1 MTHYLEEAEQCNRL
15 GFMVAGEIIADGS
28 PSEVKAAMKGTLSEI
43 LTDQADRALATLKK
57 KFGASRVSLFGDKL
71 HFVAENDA
79 QKKEAAAE
87 LESAGVKVLAWNPA
101 EFSLEDVFISLIESR
116 RSAIPL

>member
-1 MTHYLEEAEQCNRL
+1 
-15 GFMVAGEIIADGS
+15 
-28 PSEVKAAMKGTLSEI
+28 
-43 LTDQADRALATLKK
+43 
-57 KFGASRVSLFGDKL
+57 VSLFGDKL

-79 QKKEAAAE
+79 QEKEAAAE
-87 LESAGVKVLAWNPA
+87 LQNAAVKVLAWNPS